1 MGRILIEIP
10 EQILRSAK
18 IPPGEV
24 NERFKQ
30 ELALR
35 LYEQRILTFGKARE
49 LTGLSKWEFSKLL
62 GKAGI
67 KRNYDLEELER
78 DLQTLEFID

>member
-35 LYEQRILTFGKARE
+35 LYEQRILTYGKARE

-67 KRNYDLEELER
+67 TRNYDLEELER
-78 DLQTLEFID
+78 DLQTLESMD

>member
-1 MGRILIEIP
+1 MGRILIEVP
-10 EQILRSAK
+10 QKILRSAK

-49 LTGLSKWEFSKLL
+49 LIGLSKWEFSKLL

-78 DLQTLEFID
+78 DLQTLESID